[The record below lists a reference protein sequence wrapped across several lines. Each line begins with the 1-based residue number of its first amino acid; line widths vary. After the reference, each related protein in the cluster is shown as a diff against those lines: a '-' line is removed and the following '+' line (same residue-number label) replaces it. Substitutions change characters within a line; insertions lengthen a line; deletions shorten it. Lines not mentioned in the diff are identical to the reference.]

1 MANKTLDIE
10 LKDLQKNAIEG
21 DKLFENSK
29 TVLYRN
35 LAHTYMFWRKANM
48 QIGYL
53 EDCYKNKNIKFKNVG
68 NKPNFNALIKLVFNI
83 PTSKRNL
90 IGNWANSLN
99 AIDDEYITNSHLYK
113 NEDGIEDLV
122 HWIQDNGGLGGI
134 TTKGK
139 ERIEED
145 GYDGDYVYKEPKKTK
160 KPASLSENK
169 KKHQQ
174 KILELKKLASSKQ
187 KSKTKIDVGSIGTDE
202 DDFVILLAKKTSNNN
217 SELKVVGT
225 TAKSEIVNSAIMEIG
240 ELEYAN
246 TPYSLK
252 LLCDSL
258 RINIIPKALQDYG
271 ARLKFHQSQK
281 IKDDDGKFIKNE
293 DGTDFKIN
301 ETTRLICKTDGAI
314 LVSKST
320 TKVSLVTIV
329 TPTTKF
335 KLKEDI
341 WLRGSDRYY
350 VETNLI
356 HDAEI
361 ALYNAEPQN
370 NLADVKNTKL
380 KATKQ
385 LSLKNTETKKTR
397 NLYFYDFSRVNE
409 NTLYQPT
416 IKNEQIKWNWE
427 VIADASFIERFN
439 SQHFDSW
446 VHRVKKN
453 IHIKANKSVCFVV
466 TKDGIIC
473 EKKWID
479 GEYTQV
485 GNRYLTSFGDDGELS
500 NGKQTNK
507 FTFAPTDILQTLD
520 FISKTNI
527 KGKVTIKANEHLML
541 VTFKNDVAKFDVYI
555 PSTIDSGKRNE
566 TYFKKFIANE

>member
-35 LAHTYMFWRKANM
+35 LAQTYMFWRKANM

-53 EDCYKNKNIKFKNVG
+53 EACYKNKNIRFNNVG

-90 IGNWANSLN
+90 IGNWANALN

-113 NEDGIEDLV
+113 NENSIEDLV
-122 HWIQDNGGLGGI
+122 YWIQDNGGLSGI
-134 TTKGK
+134 TGRSK

-145 GYDGDYVYKEPKKTK
+145 GYDVDYVYKEPKKTK
-160 KPASLSENK
+160 KNRSVSENK
-169 KKHQQ
+169 KNHQQ
-174 KILELKKLASSKQ
+174 KILELKKIASSKH
-187 KSKTKIDVGSIGTDE
+187 KSKTKINVGSIGTDE
-202 DDFVILLAKKTSNNN
+202 NDFVILLAKKTSNKN

-271 ARLKFHQSQK
+271 ARLKFHLPQT
-281 IKDDDGKFIKNE
+281 IKDDNGNKLA
-293 DGTDFKIN
+293 IN
-301 ETTRLICKTDGAI
+301 ENTRLICKTDGTI

-320 TKVSLVTIV
+320 TKVSLVTVV

-361 ALYNAEPQN
+361 ALYNAEPKN
-370 NLADVKNTKL
+370 SLADVKSKKL

-385 LSLKNTETKKTR
+385 LTLKNTETKQTR

-409 NTLYQPT
+409 DTLYQPT
-416 IKNEQIKWNWE
+416 IKNEQIKWTWE
-427 VIADASFIERFN
+427 VVADASFIQRFN
-439 SQHFDSW
+439 SQHFESW
-446 VHRVKKN
+446 AHRVKKN

-485 GNRYLTSFGDDGELS
+485 GNNYLTSFGDDGKLS
-500 NGKQTNK
+500 NGKKTNK

-527 KGKVTIKANEHLML
+527 KSKVTIKANEHLML

-555 PSTIDSGKRNE
+555 PSAIDSGKRNE

>member
-1 MANKTLDIE
+1 MANKTLDSE
-10 LKDLQKNAIEG
+10 LENLQKQAIEG
-21 DKLFENSK
+21 HKLFETSK
-29 TVLYRN
+29 KLLYRN
-35 LAHTYMFWRKANM
+35 LAQTYMFWRKANM

-53 EDCYKNKNIKFKNVG
+53 EACYKNKNIRFNNVG

-90 IGNWANSLN
+90 AGNWANALN
-99 AIDDEYITNSHLYK
+99 AIDDEYITNLHLYK
-113 NEDGIEDLV
+113 NENCIEDLV
-122 HWIQDNGGLGGI
+122 YWIQDNGGLGGI
-134 TTKGK
+134 TGRSK

-145 GYDGDYVYKEPKKTK
+145 GYDVNYVYKEPNKTK
-160 KPASLSENK
+160 KNRSVSEDK
-169 KKHQQ
+169 KNHQQ
-174 KILELKKLASSKQ
+174 KILELKKIASSKH

-202 DDFVILLAKKTSNNN
+202 DDFVILLAKKTNINNN
-217 SELKVVGT
+217 ELKIVGT
-225 TAKSEIVNSAIMEIG
+225 TAKTEIVNSAIMEIG

-246 TPYSLK
+246 TPYILK

-258 RINIIPKALQDYG
+258 RINIIPKTLQDYG
-271 ARLKFHQSQK
+271 ARLKFHLPQT
-281 IKDDDGKFIKNE
+281 IKDDNGNKLA
-293 DGTDFKIN
+293 IN
-301 ETTRLICKTDGAI
+301 ENTRLICKANGTI

-320 TKVSLVTIV
+320 TKVSLVTLV
-329 TPTTKF
+329 TPNTKF

-370 NLADVKNTKL
+370 SLADVKNKKV

-385 LSLKNTETKKTR
+385 LTLKNTETKQTR

-427 VIADASFIERFN
+427 VITDASFIQRFN

-473 EKKWID
+473 EKKRID
-479 GEYTQV
+479 DEYTQV
-485 GNRYLTSFGDDGELS
+485 GNRYLTSFGDDGKLS
-500 NGKQTNK
+500 KGEQTNK

-527 KGKVTIKANEHLML
+527 KGKVTMKANEHLML
-541 VTFKNDVAKFDVYI
+541 VTFKNEVAKFDVYI
-555 PSTIDSGKRNE
+555 PSVDNNKNDRRNE